1 MKDKKT
7 TEISLGNLYDM
18 NKQIMKQVTPVEKI
32 KMFANIK
39 NYFLSREHK
48 YYMMLCHER
57 RDYTVLKMNSRFSA
71 DKAITELDECFQYRG
86 ELYSAELDASE
97 NAIEIWL
104 KINNEM
110 FCYYLFPYDDAVIE
124 V

>member
-7 TEISLGNLYDM
+7 TEISLGNLYDI

-57 RDYTVLKMNSRFSA
+57 RDYTVFKMNSRFSA
-71 DKAITELDECFQYRG
+71 NKAITELDECFQCRG
-86 ELYSAELDASE
+86 ELCSAELDANE

>member
-57 RDYTVLKMNSRFSA
+57 RDYTVFKMKSRFSA

-86 ELYSAELDASE
+86 ELYSAELDSNG